1 MEKLENDIHRVIGDL
16 SFIDD
21 YLVKDN
27 RTDPLEIE
35 SYRLSIADAISILSE
50 YDDLISGV
58 EETTEGN
65 GNVS

>member
-1 MEKLENDIHRVIGDL
+1 MQVNDIHEVIGNL

-27 RTDPLEIE
+27 QTDSLEIE
-35 SYRLSIADAISILSE
+35 SYRLYLANAISILSE

-58 EETTEGN
+58 EEVTEGN
-65 GNVS
+65 ANAG

>member
-1 MEKLENDIHRVIGDL
+1 MSEDDIHRVIGIL

-35 SYRLSIADAISILSE
+35 SYRLGIADAISILSE
-50 YDDLISGV
+50 YDDLIGGV
-58 EETTEGN
+58 DDDN
-65 GNVS
+65 R

>member
-1 MEKLENDIHRVIGDL
+1 MSEDDIHRVIGTL

-35 SYRLSIADAISILSE
+35 SYRLGIADAISILWE
-50 YDDLISGV
+50 YDDLIGGV
-58 EETTEGN
+58 DDDN
-65 GNVS
+65 R